1 MSSYPTT
8 ADVSQRRDPIS
19 NASRPKVVVIGAGPY
34 GLAVASHLAAL
45 GVQARVFGDPMATWR
60 RHMPEG
66 MFLKSTPSASSI
78 SAPEPGFT
86 LMDYCDHIGTPRL
99 PEDQPVPIDLF
110 ERYGLWFQQRLVS
123 WVEQERVCR
132 VASNGNGFHV
142 ALETGEHMTADAVV
156 VATGLM
162 SYAHTPEEFGASA
175 IVTHSSHHRDL
186 SAFAGDRGG
195 RRRRRAVCPR
205 DGCAP
210 ARVGRP
216 GSPAR
221 ERRPPAVRPTTRP
234 LWSDPPAAQASFP
247 HGTGLVPV
255 RPAPRRAAVSAST
268 PRRSAAHRPIRARSV
283 RGLVAAGTG
292 RRPDRHPNPT

>member
-110 ERYGLWFQQRLVS
+110 ERYGSWFQQRLVS

-142 ALETGEHMTADAVV
+142 ALETG
-156 VATGLM
+156 
-162 SYAHTPEEFGASA
+162 
-175 IVTHSSHHRDL
+175 
-186 SAFAGDRGG
+186 
-195 RRRRRAVCPR
+195 
-205 DGCAP
+205 
-210 ARVGRP
+210 
-216 GSPAR
+216 
-221 ERRPPAVRPTTRP
+221 
-234 LWSDPPAAQASFP
+234 
-247 HGTGLVPV
+247 GT
-255 RPAPRRAAVSAST
+255 
-268 PRRSAAHRPIRARSV
+268 
-283 RGLVAAGTG
+283 
-292 RRPDRHPNPT
+292 